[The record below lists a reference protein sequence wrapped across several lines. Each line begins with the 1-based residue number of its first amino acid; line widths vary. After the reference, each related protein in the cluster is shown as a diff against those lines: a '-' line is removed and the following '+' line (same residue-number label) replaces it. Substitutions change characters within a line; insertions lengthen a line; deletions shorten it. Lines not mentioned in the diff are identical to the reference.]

1 MVAVAIGAAAAVGA
15 GTSIIS
21 GNKAANAQQKAAQLQ
36 IDESRRQSDQSRADE
51 APWRQLGEGAL
62 GKLAGMYGLSPQLS
76 GPGAAQQPYGG
87 YQQSPGY
94 QWQLDQGVQAAQ
106 RSASAR
112 GQLGSG
118 GTLKAIT
125 RYASGLAD
133 SDYQQYVG
141 QLNTL
146 AGFGQNATAGTVQAG
161 QNASNN
167 INNAYGNMGN
177 AQASSYANT
186 GSAIN
191 SGINNALSAYLF
203 QQGGGFSGGSSGM
216 NAYGIRGAGNIY

>member
-1 MVAVAIGAAAAVGA
+1 MVAVAIGAAAVVGA
-15 GTSIIS
+15 GSSIIG
-21 GNKAANAQQKAAQLQ
+21 GNKAASAQQKAAQLQ
-36 IDESRRQSDQSRADE
+36 IDEQRRQYDQSRADY
-51 APWRQLGEGAL
+51 APWRQTGEGAL
-62 GKLAGMYGLSPQLS
+62 GKLGGMYGLNPQLEAQ
-76 GPGAAQQPYGG
+76 GGVQAAYGG

-106 RSASAR
+106 RSAAAR

-161 QNASNN
+161 QNAANN
-167 INNAYGNMGN
+167 ISTAYGNMGN

-186 GSAIN
+186 ASSVN

-203 QQGGGFSGGSSGM
+203 QQGGGFGKGGP
-216 NAYGIRGAGNIY
+216 ATTKWPY